1 MFRATKD
8 AFSEVFVIWD
18 PILTPTYPNPRL
30 TVPKTM
36 VIFGSDAKNF
46 GFQVQLSDCYAAF

>member
-18 PILTPTYPNPRL
+18 PILTPTYPTLRL
-30 TVPKTM
+30 TVPKTRI
-36 VIFGSDAKNF
+36 IFGSDAKIF
-46 GFQVQLSDCYAAF
+46 GFQVRFSDCYAAF